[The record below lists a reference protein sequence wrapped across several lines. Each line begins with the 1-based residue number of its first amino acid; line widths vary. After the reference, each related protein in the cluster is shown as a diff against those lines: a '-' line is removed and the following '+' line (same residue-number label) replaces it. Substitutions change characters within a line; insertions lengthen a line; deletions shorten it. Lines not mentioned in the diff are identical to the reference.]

1 MNPELRRDLIARYKD
16 GYRVVSEALAGATE
30 AELDA
35 RPAPGAVGWR
45 AWALVPVVLL
55 ALAVALVV
63 SQGDRVVELV
73 GAVERRVQGPFVE
86 IATGYGTDCARRAD
100 GTAVC
105 WAGTADALEL
115 DGTFTTIGAGERVQA
130 LRTDG
135 TVVDIAGS
143 VVTVPVDG
151 TFVELAVGGDFACG
165 LDEDGHVRCWG
176 SRAR

>member
-1 MNPELRRDLIARYKD
+1 MLACAVRTDGELACWEGDYDVLGTPPAGPFIDVSVSADASLPYERDEYFQRACALDRD
-16 GYRVVSEALAGATE
+16 GDVLCWGYDVS
-30 AELDA
+30 
-35 RPAPGAVGWR
+35 
-45 AWALVPVVLL
+45 
-55 ALAVALVV
+55 
-63 SQGDRVVELV
+63 
-73 GAVERRVQGPFVE
+73 VERRVQGPFVE